1 MSTRLK
7 ADQKSKVGKRKQDSE
22 EMSDVE
28 FGVKKS
34 RVPQNYD
41 NSVVGGNHL
50 SCASSSSQG
59 LAQSTN
65 LSKMS
70 PKNYETILR
79 QFVQWTQAAEPV
91 AVNFLAKA
99 NWNIEYA
106 MTLYFDNPNLFSGS
120 AAQPSVDVS
129 KNERFF
135 NQYIHTEDG
144 LGDKRIGPN
153 GVQKLLGELGYSPTD
168 RRVLILAW
176 KCNAQTQC
184 EFSLKEWLDGMTTL
198 HADSVQTLRQRI
210 DSLDAELHS
219 DKSKVSKFFKANY
232 FRELYLFAFSYGK
245 AAASRSLDL
254 ETSILYWDVLF
265 GNNRSTL
272 MSQWIDFLREQERQ
286 AVTRL
291 ALDVGQANAAKIKH
305 VWITRDTWN
314 LFWDFIV
321 LSRADLSDYDDEG
334 AWPVLIDQ
342 FVDHCRSSLNYPTP
356 QPAGQP
362 MEQRSYY

>member
-7 ADQKSKVGKRKQDSE
+7 ADQKSK
-22 EMSDVE
+22 
-28 FGVKKS
+28 
-34 RVPQNYD
+34 
-41 NSVVGGNHL
+41 HL

-120 AAQPSVDVS
+120 AAQPSVD
-129 KNERFF
+129 NERFF
-135 NQYIHTEDG
+135 NQYIHKEDG

-219 DKSKVSKFFKANY
+219 DKSK
-232 FRELYLFAFSYGK
+232 FRELYLFSFSYGK

-286 AVTRL
+286 AVARL